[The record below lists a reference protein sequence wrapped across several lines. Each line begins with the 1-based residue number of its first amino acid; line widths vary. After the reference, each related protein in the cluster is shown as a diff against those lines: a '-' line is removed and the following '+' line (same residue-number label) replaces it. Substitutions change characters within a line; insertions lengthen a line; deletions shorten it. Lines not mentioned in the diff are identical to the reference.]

1 MTRIIFFVNGAPTI
15 WYPTRQNTIETS
27 TFGSEFVSLQI
38 AVEMNEALRYKLPM
52 MGIPILGPKMA
63 FVTLKC
69 GNKFNNT
76 TIHVKQTA

>member
-38 AVEMNEALRYKLPM
+38 VVEMNEALRYKLRM
-52 MGIPILGPKMA
+52 MGIPILGPTNGFCDTK
-63 FVTLKC
+63 VW
-69 GNKFNNT
+69 
-76 TIHVKQTA
+76 